1 MVKSDVMS
9 DGQIPKKFAIPTHRP
24 ATLGP
29 NIKLPQDQML
39 AAFRDVL
46 AGNRPKPLKD
56 NDGKTIKA
64 TMTIESN
71 GTAKIKVDSAIFA
84 FTYAGLLSSDPKQ
97 RLEYLEIYLRE
108 HTLAGIHANAL
119 RAKVAQSTFSD
130 EDFLSVVETLLTAQE
145 SFVQTVKGA
154 VAAREL
160 TNSDLLPN
168 DDRHWEN
175 LVAPSGDS
183 RMLETFLN
191 AECEAERAR
200 LLAADPIRAF
210 RAISLSFC
218 APALVPIDK
227 FKALPKP
234 SLLEILQIAASLPD
248 HLAQVGAFEICASA
262 FEQDAELEAAGLK
275 LLDRLLEMETLRIRC
290 LSYAGAFVMTS
301 ARLAQHSALSQKPAF
316 WRRVTTS
323 AHSSLILRACGFGNA
338 DDLYEWAM
346 EHSGKAFLFSV
357 LLEMDREPRWK
368 ADWLTGRHLVA
379 DAFGRVEA
387 AINKIPEEARPKA
400 WLERLAKGREWITE
414 NGVELFAVL
423 PAIGESAPRKM
434 PSDDELYVFRPAY
447 DSFVAEPN
455 ATNLLRAA
463 VGFYTVGVT
472 EKALQACHSIVTRL
486 RKDGTRWD
494 DDDTQYVLQ
503 VLAFV
508 AIQTKNAGLA
518 ESVADFCVEKV
529 RELPVDGSTLDIVC
543 RLVECAGANSDRDQ
557 AMEALARRLESLAF
571 LAPPQ
576 ALNDLHDSLRH
587 LQLLDS
593 RLSSSL
599 GKAVAAARLGRKA
612 A

>member
-1 MVKSDVMS
+1 MVQSDVMS
-9 DGQIPKKFAIPTHRP
+9 DGRVPEKYAIPTHRP

-29 NIKLPQDQML
+29 NIKLPQDEML

-46 AGNRPKPLKD
+46 AGKRPKPLKD
-56 NDGKTIKA
+56 DNGKTIKA
-64 TMTIESN
+64 TVTIESN
-71 GTAKIKVDSAIFA
+71 GTARIKVDNAIFA

-97 RLEYLEIYLRE
+97 RLESLEIYLEE
-108 HTLAGIHANAL
+108 HTLADIHADAL
-119 RAKVAQSTFSD
+119 RSKVIQSTFSD
-130 EDFLSVVETLLTAQE
+130 EDFLSVVETLLTTQE
-145 SFVQTVKGA
+145 SFVQTVKAA

-168 DDRHWEN
+168 DPRYWDN
-175 LVAPSGDS
+175 LVAPSVDS
-183 RMLETFLN
+183 ETLETFLN
-191 AECEAERAR
+191 AECEAERTR
-200 LLAADPIRAF
+200 LLIADPIRAF
-210 RAISLSFC
+210 RVISLSFC

-248 HLAQVGAFEICASA
+248 HFAQAGAFEICASA
-262 FEQDAELEAAGLK
+262 FEQDEHFEVAGLK
-275 LLDRLLEMETLRIRC
+275 LLDRLLDMETLRNRC
-290 LSYAGAFVMTS
+290 LSYASAFVMTS
-301 ARLAQHSALSQKPAF
+301 ARLAQHSTLSQKPAF

-323 AHSSLILRACGFGNA
+323 AHSSLVLRACGFGNA
-338 DDLYEWAM
+338 DNLYEWAM
-346 EHSGKAFLFSV
+346 EHSGKTFLFSV

-368 ADWLTGRHLVA
+368 ADWLTGKHLVA
-379 DAFGRVEA
+379 DAFGRVET
-387 AINKIPEEARPKA
+387 AINKIPEESRPEA
-400 WLERLAKGREWITE
+400 WLERLAKAREWIAE
-414 NGVELFAVL
+414 NSVELFAVL

-447 DSFVAEPN
+447 DRLAAEPT
-455 ATNLLRAA
+455 ATNLLLCA
-463 VGFYTVGVT
+463 VGFYTAGVT
-472 EKALQACHSIVTRL
+472 EKALQACHAIVTRL
-486 RKDGTRWD
+486 QKDAIRWD

-508 AIQTKNAGLA
+508 AIQTKDAGLA
-518 ESVADFCVEKV
+518 GSVAEFCVEKI

-543 RLVECAGANSDRDQ
+543 RLVECASANSDRDQ
-557 AMEALARRLESLAF
+557 AMEALARRLESVTF
-571 LAPPQ
+571 LAPPL

-599 GKAVAAARLGRKA
+599 GRAVAAARLGRKA